1 MEVGQEV
8 LVTIGAFKNDAAFI
22 ARVDTDGTYVLYIR
36 RIRMVVEGYRPE
48 EFLVL
53 EPLDP

>member
-48 EFLVL
+48 EFVVL
-53 EPLDP
+53 EP